1 MLILSVIIIIIV
13 VIITALL
20 FLFSSGQSE
29 HICIDLCWEALSGI
43 VASQLQHN
51 PKSSPAPQ
59 PLAPSLNW
67 SYSAPMAQIFMSFL
81 EHLRYLWPQGLCTW
95 AFHLLECLH
104 RQLPYFHHVFTHTNY
119 HQVRIPLAPIQN
131 VQPAVSVHFIALLS
145 P

>member
-13 VIITALL
+13 VITALL

-59 PLAPSLNW
+59 PLAPSLN
-67 SYSAPMAQIFMSFL
+67 
-81 EHLRYLWPQGLCTW
+81 
-95 AFHLLECLH
+95 
-104 RQLPYFHHVFTHTNY
+104 
-119 HQVRIPLAPIQN
+119 
-131 VQPAVSVHFIALLS
+131 
-145 P
+145 